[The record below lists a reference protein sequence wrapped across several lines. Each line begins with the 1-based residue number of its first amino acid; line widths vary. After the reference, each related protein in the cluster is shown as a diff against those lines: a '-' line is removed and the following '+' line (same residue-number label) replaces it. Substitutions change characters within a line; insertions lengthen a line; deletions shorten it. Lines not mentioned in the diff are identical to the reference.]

1 MKPNAELTRTLA
13 DRAQNFTDTVPV
25 FRIRSRSLEDI
36 EQEAAECAR
45 RFVGRRSPESLR
57 FSSLRK
63 RDRTVLHLDEG
74 ASITAFHASGALA
87 AKRGWNAFDE
97 RISDAA
103 EEVDRD
109 LLIRQGHEAV
119 SKMELD
125 RGAANEKLE
134 FERLWQI
141 KASGMTATGERGMTS
156 VLRAVAAFRRVLE
169 GLPVLGRASVFVKL
183 AVDGKIDAWGRDW
196 RPVHQDVVEHAPV
209 LEPGEA
215 AQAIV
220 RELQTRLPDDEFT
233 LDDFEP
239 ARLDLGYLSLGK
251 RRPQTMMQPVWS
263 AQLLPRGPMG
273 TAHMIVVSAAPA
285 AYEPICRV
293 LQVPPPD
300 VSRRAHRARKTG
312 DITPM

>member
-97 RISDAA
+97 RISDAP

-169 GLPVLGRASVFVKL
+169 VCPYLGALPCSSSSPGMGRSMRG
-183 AVDGKIDAWGRDW
+183 AVIG
-196 RPVHQDVVEHAPV
+196 APC
-209 LEPGEA
+209 
-215 AQAIV
+215 
-220 RELQTRLPDDEFT
+220 TRM
-233 LDDFEP
+233 
-239 ARLDLGYLSLGK
+239 S
-251 RRPQTMMQPVWS
+251 WS
-263 AQLLPRGPMG
+263 TPR
-273 TAHMIVVSAAPA
+273 SWN
-285 AYEPICRV
+285 
-293 LQVPPPD
+293 
-300 VSRRAHRARKTG
+300 RARQHRRSSASCRRGCPT
-312 DITPM
+312 TNSR